1 MAQDSKRK
9 TVCPITV
16 ITVEWIGQSLSE
28 WRGAGHISFHRVPS
42 PSGYPAPLLQ
52 VLEQALGSSVV
63 ANAETGQLWAA
74 RAVPATGAPIAH
86 VWRALEALHALEQPL
101 AWLADQLLVRDY

>member
-1 MAQDSKRK
+1 MEYVAWAVTKSSRAIK
-9 TVCPITV
+9 P
-16 ITVEWIGQSLSE
+16 S
-28 WRGAGHISFHRVPS
+28 RVPRHV
-42 PSGYPAPLLQ
+42 LQ

-74 RAVPATGAPIAH
+74 RAVPATGAPIAD

-101 AWLADQLLVRDY
+101 AWLAEQLLVRPCQGLG